1 LLRAARFGRAH
12 VPFLHVLRLSPAVE
26 ADRQTAAF
34 ICALRFVRAKLT
46 QQLKIIERWWDVRYD
61 PRHFAFE
68 GVRNPLDTYDAAF
81 SETLHI
87 ARVLSA
93 DHRVAVEMLAQASYL
108 TTIPQLE
115 HVELSASQISNA
127 LRELSQVQYAFFE
140 VGQYWTEFMREA
152 ERFERGVRDKAEQLG
167 SYGWTVPLE
176 ASLPDTLSILERSI
190 NAEAAD
196 VTFVDFY
203 AADGNAAYT
212 SLKTELLSR
221 AELEPWREDLTAA
234 YERFAFDDYL
244 SCVNNLLPVFDG
256 FGAAKLREPRFHEKK
271 ARDRFFARKIGT
283 RKNSLLDEA
292 LWRSVKAFVDCL
304 FEPVDFPDHNQ
315 LGRRLNRNARLHGRG
330 SYRPNRPD
338 CLRLLQ
344 ALHTVLFL

>member
-1 LLRAARFGRAH
+1 
-12 VPFLHVLRLSPAVE
+12 
-26 ADRQTAAF
+26 
-34 ICALRFVRAKLT
+34 
-46 QQLKIIERWWDVRYD
+46 
-61 PRHFAFE
+61 
-68 GVRNPLDTYDAAF
+68 
-81 SETLHI
+81 
-87 ARVLSA
+87 
-93 DHRVAVEMLAQASYL
+93 VAVEMLAQASYL

-256 FGAAKLREPRFHEKK
+256 FGATKLREPRFHEKK
-271 ARDRFFARKIGT
+271 ARDRFFARKNWYAEELIAGRSALAFCQSFRGLPVRTGRLCRPQPT
-283 RKNSLLDEA
+283 RQASEQK
-292 LWRSVKAFVDCL
+292 RSSSWTRIVSAQ
-304 FEPVDFPDHNQ
+304 PP
-315 LGRRLNRNARLHGRG
+315 
-330 SYRPNRPD
+330 
-338 CLRLLQ
+338 
-344 ALHTVLFL
+344 